1 MKYIT
6 IRPIKGWFSNKINI
20 DKIISNIPNKII
32 IPAIYSKRKGKST
45 CKINKVIPPASKIIP
60 ASNDKKKIEEKNA
73 LERNNANIR
82 ILKMKDNI
90 DKDIKNYEDK
100 LRRDYKNE

>member
-1 MKYIT
+1 MFRFLMAFKNVIPSKAKKIIPMKYIT

-32 IPAIYSKRKGKST
+32 KPAIYSKRKGKST

-60 ASNDKKKIEEKNA
+60 ASNV
-73 LERNNANIR
+73 R
-82 ILKMKDNI
+82 
-90 DKDIKNYEDK
+90 KNYLKIYQLYFEFLAD
-100 LRRDYKNE
+100 